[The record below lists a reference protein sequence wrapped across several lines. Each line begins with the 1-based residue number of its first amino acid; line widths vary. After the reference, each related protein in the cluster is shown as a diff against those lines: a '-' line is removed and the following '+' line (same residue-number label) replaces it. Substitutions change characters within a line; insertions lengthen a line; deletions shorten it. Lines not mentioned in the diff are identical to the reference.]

1 MNDENMIPNSQRTP
15 SELREMTKKGGVASG
30 KARRRKRALKE
41 VAAALGALLG
51 GKEGGKSEISRL
63 DEIKA
68 ADLTADDIIVAKVME
83 KALKGDI
90 KAAELY
96 FKLRGGEFDS
106 LDVERM
112 ARAAKYRA
120 EAKNAKD
127 GF

>member
-1 MNDENMIPNSQRTP
+1 
-15 SELREMTKKGGVASG
+15 MTKKGGIASG
-30 KARRRKRALKE
+30 KARRRKRALKD
-41 VAAALGALLG
+41 VAAMLGALLG
-51 GKEGGKSEISRL
+51 GKEGGKAEISRL
-63 DEIKA
+63 DEIKT

-106 LDVERM
+106 LDAERM